1 MVVPVKKTTT
11 VIVVWMTLLFVIGG
25 ALLIPL
31 GVANP
36 YWWYE
41 SVPPDSSTNPPIIS
55 VVSPENNSVIS
66 EDNLVLSFQVKTGKS
81 KRALDTLLFF
91 VDYTTDWEH
100 NNSDHFAPWSKKL
113 FSHEINLTK
122 IPEGTHSISITATEL
137 GTYPSATKFVIESAQ
152 KIYFTID
159 PNAQTD
165 QIPEFPAW
173 IVLLLFLTATLVV
186 TVYKKKLPKP
196 AG

>member
-1 MVVPVKKTTT
+1 MVPVKKTTA
-11 VIVVWMTLLFVIGG
+11 VIVVWMPLLFVIGG
-25 ALLIPL
+25 ALFVPL
-31 GVANP
+31 GGANP

-41 SVPPDSSTNPPIIS
+41 SVPPDSSTNPPVIS

-91 VDYTTDWEH
+91 VDYTTDWEN
-100 NNSDHFAPWSKKL
+100 NNSDHFAPWSKKS

-122 IPEGTHSISITATEL
+122 IPEGTHSINITATEL

-152 KIYFTID
+152 TIYFTID

-173 IVLLLFLTATLVV
+173 IVLPLFLTATLVV